1 LNIIQLNSFIEI
13 VDCKSFSKAAKKLRI
28 SQPALS
34 MQLQALEEELDT
46 KLLDRTTKTI
56 RLTKTGK
63 ETYKYAKKIISEHK
77 NLLKVIRIEEEIIKG
92 KIIIGGS
99 TIPGEQVLPFIIG
112 DFKKFFPQADIKL
125 FISDSLKVIDAVK
138 DRIYDIGV
146 VGVKIA
152 NEDIEFKEFIDDEL
166 IFIASNDF
174 VKQSGNIFNIT
185 DIKNIPFI
193 LREKDS
199 GTRLTFERELKNH
212 NLSLDEL
219 NASLILGSSQS
230 IINAAQANLGITIVS
245 KFAARRAL
253 RCEELLEVKF
263 KNLEVKRKLFL
274 VRNRKIEITPL
285 LNEFIN
291 FILSYPSSNLT
302 HELKNLS

>member
-1 LNIIQLNSFIEI
+1 MNIIQLNSFIEI
-13 VDCKSFSKAAKKLRI
+13 VGCKSFSKAAKKLRI

-56 RLTKTGK
+56 QLTKTGK
-63 ETYKYAKKIISEHK
+63 KTYKYAKKIISEHK
-77 NLLKVIRIEEEIIKG
+77 NLLKAIRIEEEILKG
-92 KIIIGGS
+92 KVNICCS
-99 TIPGEQVLPFIIG
+99 TIPGEQVLPFLIG
-112 DFKKFFPQADIKL
+112 KFKKLYPQADTKL

-138 DRIYDIGV
+138 DGIYDIGIA
-146 VGVKIA
+146 GVKIE
-152 NEDIEFKEFIDDEL
+152 NEDIEFKEFVDDEL

-193 LREKDS
+193 MREKDS

-212 NLSLDEL
+212 NISLDEL
-219 NASLILGSSQS
+219 NAFLILGSSQAV
-230 IINAAQANLGITIVS
+230 INAAQANLGITIVS

-253 RCEELLEVKF
+253 QCEEISEIKF

-274 VRNRKIEITPL
+274 VRNKKIEITPL
-285 LNEFIN
+285 LNKFIN
-291 FILSYPSSNLT
+291 FILSYSSFNLI
-302 HELKNLS
+302 HDLYGS

>member
-1 LNIIQLNSFIEI
+1 MNIIQLNSFIEI
-13 VDCKSFSKAAKKLRI
+13 VGCKSFSKAAKKLRV

-34 MQLQALEEELDT
+34 MQLQALEDELDT

-63 ETYKYAKKIISEHK
+63 KTYKYAKKIISEHK
-77 NLLKVIRIEEEIIKG
+77 NLLKAIRIEEEILKG
-92 KIIIGGS
+92 KVNICCS
-99 TIPGEQVLPFIIG
+99 TIPGEQVLPFLIG
-112 DFKKFFPQADIKL
+112 KFKKLYPQADIKL

-138 DRIYDIGV
+138 DGIYDIGI
-146 VGVKIA
+146 VGVKIE
-152 NEDIEFKEFIDDEL
+152 NEDIEFKEFVDDEL

-174 VKQSGNIFNIT
+174 VKQSGNIFNIS

-193 LREKDS
+193 MREKDS

-212 NLSLDEL
+212 NISLDEL
-219 NASLILGSSQS
+219 NAFLILGSSQAV
-230 IINAAQANLGITIVS
+230 INAAQANLGITIVS

-253 RCEELLEVKF
+253 QCEEISEIKF

-274 VRNRKIEITPL
+274 VRNKKIEITLL
-285 LNEFIN
+285 LNKFIN
-291 FILSYPSSNLT
+291 LILSYSSFNLI
-302 HELKNLS
+302 HNLYGS

>member
-1 LNIIQLNSFIEI
+1 MNIIQLNSFIKI
-13 VDCKSFSKAAKKLRI
+13 VGCKSFSKAAKKLRI

-34 MQLQALEEELDT
+34 MQLQALEDELDT

-63 ETYKYAKKIISEHK
+63 KTYKYAKKIISEHK
-77 NLLKVIRIEEEIIKG
+77 NLLKAIRIEEEILKG
-92 KIIIGGS
+92 KVNICCS
-99 TIPGEQVLPFIIG
+99 TIPGEQVLPFLIG
-112 DFKKFFPQADIKL
+112 KFKKLYPQADIKL

-138 DRIYDIGV
+138 DGIYDIGI
-146 VGVKIA
+146 VGVKIE
-152 NEDIEFKEFIDDEL
+152 NEDIEFKEFVDDEL

-193 LREKDS
+193 MREKDS

-212 NLSLDEL
+212 NISLDEL
-219 NASLILGSSQS
+219 NAFLILGSSQAV
-230 IINAAQANLGITIVS
+230 INAAQANLGITIVS

-253 RCEELLEVKF
+253 QCEEISEIKF

-274 VRNRKIEITPL
+274 VRNKKIEITPL
-285 LNEFIN
+285 LNKFIN
-291 FILSYPSSNLT
+291 FILSYSSFNLIY
-302 HELKNLS
+302 NLYGS